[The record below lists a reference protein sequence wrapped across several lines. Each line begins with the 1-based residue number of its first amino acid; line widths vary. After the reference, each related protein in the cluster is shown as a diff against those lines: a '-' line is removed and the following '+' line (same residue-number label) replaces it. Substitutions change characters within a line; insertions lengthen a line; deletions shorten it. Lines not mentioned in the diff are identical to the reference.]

1 MQTISCDCPDC
12 KKYFKIAFLPGAILI
27 CPTCNKDYGRVSPE
41 HDPFTSCPL
50 CQCKQFYIQKDF
62 NQLIGC
68 LVMLIGIVLVPKS
81 YGLSLPV
88 FALIDWLLYR
98 KVKTM
103 VICYKCG
110 AEFRGFSV
118 PENLKPFLHHIGAKY
133 DKFRK

>member
-1 MQTISCDCPDC
+1 MKSISYDCPNC
-12 KKYFKIAFLPGAILI
+12 KKYFRTEARPNTPITCPGCSTI
-27 CPTCNKDYGRVSPE
+27 YGRVTEAIDS
-41 HDPFTSCPL
+41 FSSCSV

-62 NQLIGC
+62 NQFIGC
-68 LVMLIGIVLVPKS
+68 LVMLIGIILVPKS

-110 AEFRGFSV
+110 AEYRGIPS
-118 PENLKPFLHHIGAKY
+118 PEHLKPFLHHIGAKY